1 LIDTENISVAS
12 QNMKFVGEQADIF
25 QYQWYSHSDDIIIIL
40 ICIFAGKNTWFKI
53 FKIRFSK
60 TVVHK

>member
-1 LIDTENISVAS
+1 LIDTEHISLAS

-40 ICIFAGKNTWFKI
+40 ICIFAN
-53 FKIRFSK
+53 K
-60 TVVHK
+60 TFHENGWLWWLQ